1 MAITEKILFIV
12 NPVSGTGKREKV
24 LKLIKEKLSPK
35 YEAKIV
41 QTKFAGEAT
50 EIAIRYHQKGYNK
63 VVAVG
68 GDGTVN
74 EVAKGVIGTSMSM
87 GIIPTGSGNGLARH
101 LRIPMNVAKA
111 IEVINGGNVISIDHG
126 TINDTLFSA
135 PPV

>member
-74 EVAKGVIGTSMSM
+74 EVAKGVIGTSM
-87 GIIPTGSGNGLARH
+87 
-101 LRIPMNVAKA
+101 
-111 IEVINGGNVISIDHG
+111 
-126 TINDTLFSA
+126 
-135 PPV
+135 